1 MHNDS
6 DFSSFAWYRHMREH
20 APVTYSEQHQQWMVF
35 RYDDVKRVLSDY
47 EAFSSEVESEGHTLT
62 PMDVSLVALDPPR
75 HRHLRALITQAF
87 TPRIVTQ
94 MTARIEQLVNALL
107 EKHASRGEMDIID
120 DLAYPLTVTIIAEI
134 LGVPASDRARFR
146 HWSDLLAGVA
156 PFDGSDFMGEM
167 SAYFSHMLDEH
178 RSEPREDLISSL
190 LAAQVGG
197 EHLSTLEL
205 LGFCILLLVAGNVTS
220 THLLGNVFLCFD
232 EFPHLLDDLA
242 RDLMLLP
249 GAIEEVLRYR
259 SPLRFMFRVA
269 KKDTHLGGQSIYA
282 GQWISAYI
290 ASANHDEAVFSHPE
304 RFDITRMPN
313 PHLSFGHGVHYCLG
327 APLARLETRIV
338 LEIMLQRFS
347 SIQRHPGSTLESLDP
362 QGFMQ
367 GAKHFPIVFT
377 PR

>member
-1 MHNDS
+1 MQNDTY
-6 DFSSFAWYRHMREH
+6 FSSLAWYRHMREH

-47 EAFSSEVESEGHTLT
+47 ETFSSEVESEGHTLT
-62 PMDVSLVALDPPR
+62 PMDVSLVALDPPC
-75 HRHLRALITQAF
+75 HRHLRALVTQAF
-87 TPRIVTQ
+87 TPRAVTQ
-94 MTARIEQLVNALL
+94 ATARIEQLVKDLL
-107 EKHASRGEMDIID
+107 EKHMGRGEMDIID
-120 DLAYPLTVTIIAEI
+120 DLAYPLTVTIIAEL
-134 LGVPASDRARFR
+134 LGVPVSDQERFR

-156 PFDGSDFMGEM
+156 PFDGSDFVGEM
-167 SAYFSHMLDEH
+167 SAYFSRMLDE
-178 RSEPREDLISSL
+178 RRREPREDLISSL

-205 LGFCILLLVAGNVTS
+205 LGFCILLLVAGNVTT
-220 THLLGNVFLCFD
+220 THLLGNAFLCFD
-232 EFPHLLDDLA
+232 EFPRLLEVLA
-242 RDLMLLP
+242 RDGTLLP

-304 RFDITRMPN
+304 RFDITRTPN
-313 PHLSFGHGVHYCLG
+313 PNLSFGHGVHYCLG

-338 LEIMLQRFS
+338 LEVMLRRFS
-347 SIQRHPGSTLESLDP
+347 SIQRRPGSMLEPLDP